1 MESSS
6 KARTLTDIGATAKQH
21 ADIACQ
27 LLAAHA
33 LTGCDT
39 VAFMFGI
46 GKAKAVKVLSS
57 GCQLLKIGNSD
68 MAMNDVLQEATV
80 CCKML

>member
-33 LTGCDT
+33 LTWCDT
-39 VAFMFGI
+39 DAFMFGI
-46 GKAKAVKVLSS
+46 GKAKAVKVLLS
-57 GCQLLKIGNSD
+57 GC
-68 MAMNDVLQEATV
+68 
-80 CCKML
+80 